1 MTIDEALNIVLGK
14 MDDILIPA
22 KESAKMEDVK
32 GGIRAVIKAVQND
45 RAKKEQEGQQ
55 HEA

>member
-32 GGIRAVIKAVQND
+32 SGIRTVIAAIQND
-45 RAKKEQEGQQ
+45 RAKKEQEGQRN
-55 HEA
+55 EA

>member
-22 KESAKMEDVK
+22 KEAAKMEDVK
-32 GGIRAVIKAVQND
+32 SGIRAVIAAIQND
-45 RAKKEQEGQQ
+45 RAKKEQEGQRN
-55 HEA
+55 EA